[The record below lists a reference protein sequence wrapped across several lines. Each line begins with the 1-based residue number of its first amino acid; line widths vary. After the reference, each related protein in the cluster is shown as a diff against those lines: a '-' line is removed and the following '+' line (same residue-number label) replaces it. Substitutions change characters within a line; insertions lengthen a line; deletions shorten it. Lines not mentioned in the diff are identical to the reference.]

1 MMDEIS
7 ILRETF
13 DPDIA
18 PSPDAER
25 RARSALQN
33 RLAAPA
39 PARRRLSWRL
49 SIPVVATAAAAVA
62 AIAIGN
68 AGGSAPVG
76 PAGKQA
82 PSAGRT
88 AALPYLRPVGAA
100 QILENAAWTAEQE
113 TWVNPSPTQF
123 MYVETLEMRNQPSY
137 EQQHPNG
144 AMVPGKAQYR
154 TVQEWSRI
162 DGQVWAS
169 MRNGQLDVHRQ
180 GQDGGYRAF
189 VPWSQVVKLTT
200 PEKVAAYLE
209 HPEGGVVA
217 MPEALAGQYVLPP
230 NVKAAIYRYLAQQPG
245 MKVNPDAVNLD
256 GHPAIGLGRI
266 VEGYLS
272 QELLFDKQ
280 TYALIGERLI
290 AVADHVNR
298 AADGT
303 TYTHKGDLFRQ
314 VIYRHMIIVDQ
325 PGDTA

>member
-18 PSPDAER
+18 PSPEAER

-68 AGGSAPVG
+68 AGGPAPVG

-88 AALPYLRPVGAA
+88 PALPYLRPVGAA

-123 MYVETLEMRNQPSY
+123 MYVETLEMRNQPGY

-200 PEKVAAYLE
+200 PEKVASYLE
-209 HPEGGVVA
+209 HPEGGVQA

-280 TYALIGERLI
+280 TYALIGERMI

-298 AADGT
+298 ASDGT

-314 VIYRHMIIVDQ
+314 VIYRNMIIVDQ